1 MSVPQSLIV
10 RTLAF
15 SLLAALSCARAAD
28 TACTLNA
35 RVCAETKNGTC
46 IRYENTFTCV
56 TKNPEGSRCTAAG
69 QCDAQ
74 TLFAQDPRVHAGR
87 QRHLP

>member
-15 SLLAALSCARAAD
+15 SLLAALSCAPGGRHRLHAQR
-28 TACTLNA
+28 A
-35 RVCAETKNGTC
+35 RVRRNEERHLHPLRKHLHVRDEKPRGLALHG
-46 IRYENTFTCV
+46 
-56 TKNPEGSRCTAAG
+56 GG